1 MIAKGVRSTHTLS
14 LYRENKGTDPI
25 LTLER
30 TKEAR
35 VQVLFV
41 SLLVVEERSSI
52 PTLVAA
58 PSFGTTVVSQ
68 LTERFV
74 LSGKQGANFVRAR

>member
-41 SLLVVEERSSI
+41 SLLEVEERSSI
-52 PTLVAA
+52 PTLVC
-58 PSFGTTVVSQ
+58 STIV
-68 LTERFV
+68 
-74 LSGKQGANFVRAR
+74 

>member
-14 LYRENKGTDPI
+14 LYCENKGTDSI

-41 SLLVVEERSSI
+41 SLLEVE
-52 PTLVAA
+52 
-58 PSFGTTVVSQ
+58 
-68 LTERFV
+68 
-74 LSGKQGANFVRAR
+74 GAEFNSYPCLPHRRLK

>member
-1 MIAKGVRSTHTLS
+1 MIAKGVCSTHTLS
-14 LYRENKGTDPI
+14 LYRENKGTDSI

-41 SLLVVEERSSI
+41 LSLLEVEERSSI
-52 PTLVAA
+52 PTPCLH
-58 PSFGTTVVSQ
+58 VVQ
-68 LTERFV
+68 PKKILHRKTPIP
-74 LSGKQGANFVRAR
+74 QGFAVIRN

>member
-1 MIAKGVRSTHTLS
+1 MIAKGVCSTHTLS
-14 LYRENKGTDPI
+14 LYRENKGTDSI

-41 SLLVVEERSSI
+41 SLIEVKERNSI
-52 PTLVAA
+52 PTPVC
-58 PSFGTTVVSQ
+58 TTVV
-68 LTERFV
+68 
-74 LSGKQGANFVRAR
+74 